1 MGGVI
6 KIINFILFW
15 GLLGL
20 ATMGFGLL
28 LFLPYYWLVFVGGDA
43 RVEKANQ
50 KLQSTLMKD
59 ETVIASGLEKR
70 LFALFGRRVMVAI
83 TSSRLIQ
90 IRRSQLG
97 GFDMKDYQWKD
108 LHDAQ
113 MSENIIP
120 NIFGAKL
127 VLIARTGN
135 RDIGIDG
142 LPSDVASAIY
152 SHAQAQEQEWEE
164 KNRIRDLEEKRAMS
178 GASVVNVGGQ
188 SGASGAS
195 GGDKGDMFASLEKAK
210 QLFDSGAISDAE
222 YQELK
227 AKIISKGA

>member
-6 KIINFILFW
+6 KIIQFIAIWVLIAVGTQGYGLILFP
-15 GLLGL
+15 L
-20 ATMGFGLL
+20 
-28 LFLPYYWLVFVGGDA
+28 YYWLVFVGGEA
-43 RVEKANQ
+43 RVQKAQ
-50 KLQSTLMKD
+50 AKLQSILMKD
-59 ETVIASGLEKR
+59 EAVIASGLQQR
-70 LFALFGRRVMVAI
+70 LFALFTRRMLVAI
-83 TSSRLIQ
+83 TSSRLIE
-90 IRRSQLG
+90 IRRSRLG

-108 LHDAQ
+108 LHDAV

-127 VLIARTGN
+127 ELVVRSGN
-135 RDIGIDG
+135 EDITIDG
-142 LPSDVASAIY
+142 LQSSVASTIY
-152 SHAQAQEQEWEE
+152 SHAQTQEQDWEE

-188 SGASGAS
+188 GAPKSDE
-195 GGDKGDMFASLEKAK
+195 GDLFASLEKAK
-210 QLFDSGAISDAE
+210 KLFDTGVISDAE

>member
-6 KIINFILFW
+6 KIIQFIVVWGFIAIGTRGYGLILFP
-15 GLLGL
+15 L
-20 ATMGFGLL
+20 
-28 LFLPYYWLVFVGGDA
+28 YYWLVFVGGEA
-43 RVEKANQ
+43 RFQKAQ
-50 KLQSTLMKD
+50 VKLQSILMKD
-59 ETVIASGLEKR
+59 EIVVASGLQQR
-70 LFALFGRRVMVAI
+70 LFALFTRRMLVAI
-83 TSSRLIQ
+83 TSSRLIE
-90 IRRSQLG
+90 IRRSLLG

-108 LHDAQ
+108 LRDAH

-127 VLIARTGN
+127 ELVVRSGN
-135 RDIGIDG
+135 EDITING
-142 LPSDVASAIY
+142 LPSSIASTIY

-178 GASVVNVGGQ
+178 GASVVNVSGQ
-188 SGASGAS
+188 GASKS
-195 GGDKGDMFASLEKAK
+195 EEGDLFASLEKAK
-210 QLFDSGAISDAE
+210 KLFDNGVISDAE

>member
-6 KIINFILFW
+6 RIIQFIAIWGFITVVTRGYGLILFP
-15 GLLGL
+15 L
-20 ATMGFGLL
+20 
-28 LFLPYYWLVFVGGDA
+28 YYWLVFVGGEA
-43 RVEKANQ
+43 RVQKAQ
-50 KLQSTLMKD
+50 AKLQSVLMKD
-59 ETVIASGLEKR
+59 EAVIASGLQQR
-70 LFALFGRRVMVAI
+70 LFALFARRMLVAI
-83 TSSRLIQ
+83 TSSRLIE
-90 IRRSQLG
+90 IRRSRLG

-108 LHDAQ
+108 LHDAG
-113 MSENIIP
+113 MSENIIQ

-127 VLIARTGN
+127 DLVVRSGN
-135 RDIGIDG
+135 ADITIDG
-142 LPSDVASAIY
+142 LPSAVASTIY

-188 SGASGAS
+188 GASKS
-195 GGDKGDMFASLEKAK
+195 EEGDLFASLEKAK
-210 QLFDSGAISDAE
+210 KLFDTGVISDAE

>member
-6 KIINFILFW
+6 KIITFILFW

-20 ATMGFGLL
+20 ATWGFGLL

-50 KLQSTLMKD
+50 KLQSTLIKD
-59 ETVIASGLEKR
+59 ETVIASGLQKR
-70 LFALFGRRVMVAI
+70 LFALFGRRDMVAI

-90 IRRSQLG
+90 ISRSQLG

-127 VLIARTGN
+127 VLIAGSGN
-135 RDIGIDG
+135 RDISIDG

-152 SHAQAQEQEWEE
+152 SYAQAQEQEWEE

-178 GASVVNVGGQ
+178 GAYVVNVGGQ
-188 SGASGAS
+188 SGGSGAS

-210 QLFDSGAISDAE
+210 QLFDSGVISDAE

>member
-6 KIINFILFW
+6 KIFQFIFIWGAIALSTLGIGLILFP
-15 GLLGL
+15 L
-20 ATMGFGLL
+20 
-28 LFLPYYWLVFVGGDA
+28 YYWLVFIGGEA
-43 RVEKANQ
+43 RVQKAQ
-50 KLQSTLMKD
+50 DKLQSTLMKD
-59 ETVIASGLEKR
+59 EVVIASGLQQR
-70 LFALFGRRVMVAI
+70 LFGLFTRRMLVAM
-83 TSSRLIQ
+83 TNSRLIE

-108 LHDAQ
+108 LRDAR

-120 NIFGAKL
+120 NFFGAKL
-127 VLIARTGN
+127 ELVVRSGN
-135 RDIGIDG
+135 ASITIDG
-142 LPSDVASAIY
+142 LPCAVASTIY

-188 SGASGAS
+188 GAPKADE
-195 GGDKGDMFASLEKAK
+195 GDLFASLEKAK
-210 QLFDSGAISDAE
+210 KLFDIGAISDAE

-227 AKIISKGA
+227 AKIISKAA

>member
-6 KIINFILFW
+6 KIIQFIFVW
-15 GLLGL
+15 GVL
-20 ATMGFGLL
+20 AIGTMGFGLL
-28 LFLPYYWLVFVGGDA
+28 LFPLYYWLVFVGGDA
-43 RVEKANQ
+43 RVQKAQ
-50 KLQSTLMKD
+50 DKLQSTLMKD
-59 ETVIASGLEKR
+59 EAVIASGLQQR
-70 LFALFGRRVMVAI
+70 LFGLFTRRMLVAI
-83 TSSRLIQ
+83 TSSRLIE

-108 LHDAQ
+108 LRDAR

-127 VLIARTGN
+127 EFVVRSGAANI
-135 RDIGIDG
+135 IIDG
-142 LPSDVASAIY
+142 LPSAVASAIY

-188 SGASGAS
+188 GAAKADE
-195 GGDKGDMFASLEKAK
+195 GDLFVSLEKAK
-210 QLFDSGAISDAE
+210 KLFDTGAISDAE

-227 AKIISKGA
+227 AKIISKAA

>member
-6 KIINFILFW
+6 KIIQFIVIWVLIAI
-15 GLLGL
+15 
-20 ATMGFGLL
+20 ATRGYG
-28 LFLPYYWLVFVGGDA
+28 LFLFPLYYWLVFVGGEA
-43 RVEKANQ
+43 RVQKAQ
-50 KLQSTLMKD
+50 AKLQSILMKD
-59 ETVIASGLEKR
+59 EVVIASGLQQR
-70 LFALFGRRVMVAI
+70 LFALFTRRMLVAI
-83 TSSRLIQ
+83 TSSRLIE

-108 LHDAQ
+108 LRDAH

-127 VLIARTGN
+127 SLVVRSGN
-135 RDIGIDG
+135 EDIMIDG
-142 LPSDVASAIY
+142 LPSPVASTIY

-178 GASVVNVGGQ
+178 GAAVVNVGGQ
-188 SGASGAS
+188 
-195 GGDKGDMFASLEKAK
+195 GGPTLDEGDLFASLEKAK
-210 QLFDSGAISDAE
+210 KLFDTGVISDAE

-227 AKIISKGA
+227 AKIISKAA

>member
-6 KIINFILFW
+6 KIIQFIVVWGFIAIGTRGYGLILFP
-15 GLLGL
+15 L
-20 ATMGFGLL
+20 
-28 LFLPYYWLVFVGGDA
+28 YYWLVFVGGEA
-43 RVEKANQ
+43 RFQKAQ
-50 KLQSTLMKD
+50 AKLQSILMKD
-59 ETVIASGLEKR
+59 EIVVASGLQQR
-70 LFALFGRRVMVAI
+70 LFALFTRRMLVAI
-83 TSSRLIQ
+83 TSSRLIE
-90 IRRSQLG
+90 IRRSLLG

-108 LHDAQ
+108 LRDAH

-127 VLIARTGN
+127 ELVVRSGN
-135 RDIGIDG
+135 EDITING
-142 LPSDVASAIY
+142 LPSSIASTIY

-178 GASVVNVGGQ
+178 GASVVNVSGQ
-188 SGASGAS
+188 GASKS
-195 GGDKGDMFASLEKAK
+195 EEGDLFASLEKAK
-210 QLFDSGAISDAE
+210 KLFDNGVISDAE

>member
-6 KIINFILFW
+6 KIIQFIFVWCVIAIGTAGYGLILFP
-15 GLLGL
+15 L
-20 ATMGFGLL
+20 
-28 LFLPYYWLVFVGGDA
+28 YYWLVFVGGDA
-43 RVEKANQ
+43 RVQKAQ
-50 KLQSTLMKD
+50 DKLQSILMKE
-59 ETVIASGLEKR
+59 ETVIASGLQQR
-70 LFALFGRRVMVAI
+70 LFGLFTRRMLVAI
-83 TSSRLIQ
+83 TSSRLIE

-108 LHDAQ
+108 LRDAR

-127 VLIARTGN
+127 ELVVRSGTAN
-135 RDIGIDG
+135 MVIDG
-142 LPSDVASAIY
+142 LPSAVASTIY

-178 GASVVNVGGQ
+178 GGSVVNVGGQ
-188 SGASGAS
+188 GVPKADE
-195 GGDKGDMFASLEKAK
+195 GDLFASLEKAK
-210 QLFDSGAISDAE
+210 KLFDTGAISDSE

-227 AKIISKGA
+227 AKIISKAA